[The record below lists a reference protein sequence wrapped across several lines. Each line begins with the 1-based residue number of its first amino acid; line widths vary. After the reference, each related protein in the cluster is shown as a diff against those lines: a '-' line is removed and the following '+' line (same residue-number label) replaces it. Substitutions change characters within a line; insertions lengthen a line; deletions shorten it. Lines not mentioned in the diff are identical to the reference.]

1 MGSKNDTNELIYK
14 TEIDSQTQKTNLQL
28 PKGQGAGG
36 INQKFEINRYT
47 LQYIKQINTK
57 NLPYRTGKYIYY
69 LIITHN
75 GEKLKNK
82 TKENKKIYIYIHT
95 HFETASLYCIPRT
108 NINTINQLYLNKKLF
123 RKKNQYWQSLPCLNC
138 FSSL

>member
-82 TKENKKIYIYIHT
+82 TKENKKKYIYTHT
-95 HFETASLYCIPRT
+95 F
-108 NINTINQLYLNKKLF
+108 
-123 RKKNQYWQSLPCLNC
+123 
-138 FSSL
+138 